1 MKNHTA
7 CETIILGQTQY
18 CNISHC
24 PECKMYHLHIG
35 PVSLHLK
42 ETVFDSVCELLSDIY
57 MKKKEWST
65 KRNPS
70 SIHLN

>member
-1 MKNHTA
+1 MKNHNV
-7 CETIILGQTQY
+7 CETVLLGRTRY

-35 PVSLHLK
+35 PASLHLK
-42 ETVFDSVCELLSDIY
+42 EDIFYNICELLTDIY
-57 MKKKEWST
+57 MKKKEWDT
-65 KRNPS
+65 KKTNN